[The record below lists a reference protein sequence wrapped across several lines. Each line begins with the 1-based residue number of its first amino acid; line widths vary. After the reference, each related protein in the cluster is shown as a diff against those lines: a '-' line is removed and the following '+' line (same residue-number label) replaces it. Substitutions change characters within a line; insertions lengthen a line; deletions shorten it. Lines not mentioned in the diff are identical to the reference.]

1 MSFCFWVFLC
11 MVMRLKQKEIKFK
24 PRIKLNH
31 NKYIIH
37 IIPATYLYTFQNKEF
52 NALQYKSRNVFHYTY
67 FWFSFIF
74 SNAFGHFPFFSLFF
88 AFFGNGFVHIFE
100 QIVSI
105 RVKKRSNTNLVAP
118 RCNKISSR
126 APECVVW

>member
-1 MSFCFWVFLC
+1 M
-11 MVMRLKQKEIKFK
+11 
-24 PRIKLNH
+24 NH

-37 IIPATYLYTFQNKEF
+37 IIPATFLNTFQNYEF
-52 NALQYKSRNVFHYTY
+52 NVLQYTSRKVFHYTY

-74 SNAFGHFPFFSLFF
+74 SHAFGRFSFLFTHIYRLAIFGSLSKGVFEQRTSTGGVLF

-100 QIVSI
+100 QLVSI
-105 RVKKRSNTNLVAP
+105 RVKKPRNTNLVAS

-126 APECVVW
+126 APECVVR

>member
-1 MSFCFWVFLC
+1 MPYNISPETFS
-11 MVMRLKQKEIKFK
+11 
-24 PRIKLNH
+24 
-31 NKYIIH
+31 IIH
-37 IIPATYLYTFQNKEF
+37 IFGSRLSFQMPL
-52 NALQYKSRNVFHYTY
+52 AISH
-67 FWFSFIF
+67 
-74 SNAFGHFPFFSLFF
+74 FFSLFF

>member
-11 MVMRLKQKEIKFK
+11 MVMKQKEIKFK

-37 IIPATYLYTFQNKEF
+37 IIPATYLYTFQNHEF
-52 NALQYKSRNVFHYTY
+52 NALQYTSETFSIIHTYLVLVYLFPCLWPFPIFFIQIYRLAIFGSLSKGVFEQRSST
-67 FWFSFIF
+67 
-74 SNAFGHFPFFSLFF
+74 GGVLF

-100 QIVSI
+100 
-105 RVKKRSNTNLVAP
+105 
-118 RCNKISSR
+118 
-126 APECVVW
+126 